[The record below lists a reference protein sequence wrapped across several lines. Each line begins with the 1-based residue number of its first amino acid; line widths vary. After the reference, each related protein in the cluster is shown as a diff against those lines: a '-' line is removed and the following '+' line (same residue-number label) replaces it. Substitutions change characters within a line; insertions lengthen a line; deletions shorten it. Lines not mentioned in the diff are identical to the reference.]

1 MDALREHYDLL
12 WRDAAREFQAGRA
25 AVEPLLAS
33 GQPDRRRGL
42 TLILR
47 LGTVVSAEFVKF
59 LETLN
64 HAEPGQYVYP
74 ASDFHVTLLSLFT
87 ATEAWEPFFAR
98 AAEYQQAAAKALASA
113 PPITVRFQG
122 ITASSGA
129 IMIQG
134 FPADGTL
141 ETLRDRLR
149 AELRAAGLGEG
160 LDQRYR
166 LQTAHATVF
175 RFRHPLANAPRFLE
189 CLEAYRNH
197 EFGTATINEVQL
209 VENDWYMSAANV
221 RVWARFA
228 LMHAEAV

>member
-1 MDALREHYDLL
+1 MDALREHYDAL

-25 AVEPLLAS
+25 AVDPLLAS

-47 LGTVVSAEFVKF
+47 LGAAASSEFVKF
-59 LETLN
+59 LEALER
-64 HAEPGQYVYP
+64 AEPGQYVYP
-74 ASDFHVTLLSLFT
+74 ASDFHITLLSLFT
-87 ATEAWEPFFAR
+87 ASEAWEPFFAR
-98 AAEYQQAAAKALASA
+98 AAEYEQAASKALASA

-134 FPADGTL
+134 FPADNTL
-141 ETLRDRLR
+141 ETLRERLR
-149 AELRAAGLGEG
+149 AELRVAGLGGG

-175 RFRHPLANAPRFLE
+175 RFRHPLASAPRFLE
-189 CLEAYRNH
+189 CLEAYRHH
-197 EFGTATINEVQL
+197 EFGTANINEVLL
-209 VENDWYMSAANV
+209 VENDWYMSATNV
-221 RVWARFA
+221 RGRARFA
-228 LMHAEAV
+228 LIGTQPA